1 MGKVSK
7 DVVVGKKIIKQLE
20 VKLFVTSMLLQ
31 EYLDE
36 TQGETRF
43 KQKVKYHING
53 LQKELDK
60 VLGVTVDNTLSLFIS
75 DAMNSLEQAIT
86 NRLENEPENKD

>member
-1 MGKVSK
+1 MGKVKK
-7 DVVVGKKIIKQLE
+7 DVVVGKKIIRQLE

-43 KQKVKYHING
+43 KKKLKFHING

-60 VLGVTVDNTLSLFIS
+60 VLGVAVDNSLSLFIS
-75 DAMNSLEQAIT
+75 DAMNSLEETIT
-86 NRLENEPENKD
+86 NRLEDEPENKD